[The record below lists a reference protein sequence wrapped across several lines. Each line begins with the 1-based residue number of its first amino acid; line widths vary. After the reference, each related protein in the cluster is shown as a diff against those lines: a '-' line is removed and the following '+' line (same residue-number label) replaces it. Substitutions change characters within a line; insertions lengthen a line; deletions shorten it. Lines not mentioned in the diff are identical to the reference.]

1 MLISKILED
10 IIHNAALLLICVYL
24 FDLARFS
31 WRKVHG
37 SHVLTGLLLGIC
49 GLGLMMTPLDMGE
62 GIVYDTRSVFI
73 GLVGLFFS
81 PLELLI
87 AGLMMVAYRLH
98 LGGLGMLT
106 GSLVIVACGLFGL
119 LTKRAWEHRLAQLRW
134 HQLLFFGLVCSIIML
149 LLQFTLPEGRASY
162 IIPIIITPVLLVFPV
177 AGTLVGVLIVNRLK
191 QNLAQ
196 KTQEDTLSHLDAL
209 YRNVPIPICKE
220 DFSLVRQALKKIED
234 EGHKDFV
241 AYFQAYPDESWRLAS
256 LVRICDV
263 NDEALEQV
271 GARSMSEV
279 TFSPD
284 RVFNQQSAE
293 NFVKQLI
300 EMWHGVSRTRILS
313 SMHTLQ
319 GDTRYVEVCR
329 FVIPG
334 HEATWDRVITT
345 TLDLTENLK
354 AQAKLLQSHS
364 LLKNLTDQVPGML
377 YQFRRYPDGHMSVP
391 FVTLAIEHLFGLS
404 PEMVAEDATQVF
416 ERILPEDRL
425 EVERTIEE
433 SARTFSTWQ
442 CQFRVTRADG
452 QVRWLSGIAQPRQL
466 EDGSILWHGYVH
478 DITDSKRIEERLR
491 LTSRVFDAAG
501 EGVLITDA
509 QQNIIAVNTAFS
521 RVTGYSEE
529 DVLGQKPSILSSGRH
544 DESFYRSMWVTLA
557 ATGTWAGDIWNR
569 RKSGEIYPEW
579 LTMSV
584 VKNDQDHVQYY
595 VAVFSDLSEIR
606 RAQNLAE
613 RMAMEDVLTG
623 LANRSAFV
631 LRMDRFLGELRA
643 AKRHSVMVL
652 FDLDRFKEINQ
663 SEGLD
668 RGDAVLKAVAD
679 TLQQRFGGEHLVAR
693 VGADEFAV
701 LVYRQLATHEEAG
714 RMALDIFE
722 QARSGI
728 LSGMPPVGSIGQV
741 EISAGIVLLPG
752 EDDQQTADILQAADW
767 AASQA
772 KSQGGGKA
780 VFFASVMG
788 QEIRERYRLE
798 QELRQAAE
806 RHELRL
812 FLQPQVNAEGKQ
824 VSAEALIRWQHPQ
837 RGLMPPGMFITLAEE
852 AGFISVLEHWMFREI
867 CQLLVRLE
875 ADGRGIKVSL
885 NISAHHFEREDFVD
899 EVRRQI
905 AQSGVNPSL
914 LVFEITESV
923 VIENIGDVTEKMLNL
938 GMLGIQFSL
947 DDFGTGY
954 SSLSYLKRLP
964 IHELKI
970 DRSFITDAPHDMND
984 AALVETIL
992 GVARTLRLRVV
1003 AEGVETQAQAD
1014 FLNAHGN
1021 VIHQGYLYDK
1031 PLPVAQWLEKYF
1043 P

>member
-10 IIHNAALLLICVYL
+10 IIHNAALLLACVYL
-24 FDLARFS
+24 FDLARLR
-31 WRKVHG
+31 WHRVRG
-37 SHVLTGLLLGIC
+37 SHVLTGLLLGLC
-49 GLGLMMTPLDMGE
+49 GVGLMMTPLDMGD

-87 AGLMMVAYRLH
+87 AAVMMVAYRLN

-106 GSLVIVACGLFGL
+106 GSMVIVACGFFGFL
-119 LTKRAWEHRLAQLRW
+119 VQRAWKHRLARLRW
-134 HQLLFFGLVCSIIML
+134 HELLFFGLICSIIML
-149 LLQFTLPEGRASY
+149 LLQFTLPEGRAYY

-177 AGTLVGVLIVNRLK
+177 ASTLVGVLIVGRL
-191 QNLAQ
+191 QQDQAQ
-196 KTQEDTLSHLDAL
+196 RFQENTLSQLEAL
-209 YRNVPIPICKE
+209 YRNVPIPIWQE
-220 DFSLVRQALKKIED
+220 DFSSVRENLEKIVGQ
-234 EGHKDFV
+234 GHTDLG
-241 AYFQAYPDESWRLAS
+241 AYFEQNPNEPWRLAR
-256 LVRICDV
+256 LIRITDI
-263 NDEALEQV
+263 NDEALDQV
-271 GARSMSEV
+271 GATSFDVDS
-279 TFSPD
+279 FSPD
-284 RVFNQQSAE
+284 RVFSQSSVE
-293 NFVKQLI
+293 NFSKQLV
-300 EMWHGVSRTRILS
+300 EMWNGTPRTRILS
-313 SMHTLQ
+313 VMHTLQ
-319 GDTRYVEVCR
+319 GNIRYVDICR
-329 FVIPG
+329 FVAPG

-345 TLDLTENLK
+345 TLDLTDNLK
-354 AQAKLLQSHS
+354 AQAKLQQSHS
-364 LLKNLTDQVPGML
+364 LLKNLTDQVPGLL
-377 YQFRRYPDGHMSVP
+377 YQFKRHPDGRVSVP
-391 FVTLAIEHLFGLS
+391 FATHAVEEMFGLTAEELVEDASPIFQRIVVEDRAAVDLAIEHS
-404 PEMVAEDATQVF
+404 VQ
-416 ERILPEDRL
+416 
-425 EVERTIEE
+425 
-433 SARTFSTWQ
+433 TFSTWRS
-442 CQFRVTRADG
+442 QFRVCRPDG
-452 QVRWLSGIAQPRQL
+452 QVRWLSGLSQPSKM
-466 EDGSILWHGYVH
+466 EDGSILWHGYIH

-509 QQNIIAVNTAFS
+509 QQNIIAVNAAFC
-521 RVTGYSEE
+521 RVTGFTEAE
-529 DVLGQKPSILSSGRH
+529 VLGKKPSLLSSGRH
-544 DESFYRSMWVTLA
+544 DESFYRSMWVALA
-557 ATGTWAGDIWNR
+557 TTGTWAGDIWNR
-569 RKSGEIYPEW
+569 RKSGEVYPEW

-584 VKNDQDHVQYY
+584 VKDEQDQVQYY

-643 AKRHSVMVL
+643 AKRYSVMIL

-668 RGDAVLKAVAD
+668 RGDTVLKAVAQ
-679 TLQQRFGGEHLVAR
+679 TLKQRFGGEHLVAR

-701 LVYRQLATHEEAG
+701 LVHRQLSTHEEAG
-714 RMALDIFE
+714 RLALDIFE
-722 QARSGI
+722 QARNGI
-728 LSGMPPVGSIGQV
+728 LANVRSDAKGGQI

-752 EDDQQTADILQAADW
+752 PSEQLTPDSLQAADW

-772 KSQGGGKA
+772 KNQGGGKA
-780 VFFASVMG
+780 VFFASEMG

-798 QELRQAAE
+798 QELRLAAE
-806 RHELRL
+806 RGELRL
-812 FLQPQVNAEGKQ
+812 FMQPQVNAEGKQ

-837 RGLMPPGMFITLAEE
+837 RGLVPPGMFIALAEE
-852 AGFISVLEHWMFREI
+852 AGFISVLERWMFREI

-875 ADGRGIKVSL
+875 AEGRGLKVSL

-905 AQSGVNPSL
+905 TLSGINPSL
-914 LVFEITESV
+914 LVFEVTESV
-923 VIENIGDVTEKMLNL
+923 VIKNIGVVTEKMLTL

-984 AALVETIL
+984 AALVEAIL
-992 GVARTLRLRVV
+992 GVARTLHLRVV

-1014 FLNAHGN
+1014 FLNTHGK